1 MQATNELTF
10 LSLNVRGLSNNRKR
24 AAVFAWC
31 KRQGADIVFL
41 QETHSTKSSEKTWE
55 KCWGNTIYFSHGK
68 SNARGTCILIKP
80 SLKIDVEKQTTDS
93 NGRLIILKLCVNNTS
108 YSLVNVY
115 APNNPGKS
123 ADLFD
128 KMSSIMSIENI
139 DVSSNIVMGGDF
151 NTCFDPS
158 LDRYGYH
165 LGYDKKNLHVEHL
178 ENLMENYALQDIWR
192 IKILR

>member
-1 MQATNELTF
+1 MNSLGTTVSTLFENIRRILFCYLSVFGISHGALTFLNKNSSFYMQATNELTF

-31 KRQGADIVFL
+31 KRQGADVLFL

-93 NGRLIILKLCVNNTS
+93 
-108 YSLVNVY
+108 
-115 APNNPGKS
+115 
-123 ADLFD
+123 
-128 KMSSIMSIENI
+128 
-139 DVSSNIVMGGDF
+139 
-151 NTCFDPS
+151 
-158 LDRYGYH
+158 
-165 LGYDKKNLHVEHL
+165 
-178 ENLMENYALQDIWR
+178 MED
-192 IKILR
+192 